1 MEKENSGMRQT
12 IDDMNEAMIKLS
24 TSVTNEHG
32 WTVTLTMC
40 HVQSDLNVHQ
50 TLLQSLDEWT
60 SIEKSSCKALNS
72 WFVHMYVFPKSIFRL
87 LLPRSRILFCENRE

>member
-32 WTVTLTMC
+32 
-40 HVQSDLNVHQ
+40 
-50 TLLQSLDEWT
+50 
-60 SIEKSSCKALNS
+60 
-72 WFVHMYVFPKSIFRL
+72 
-87 LLPRSRILFCENRE
+87 